1 MQQVYN
7 LTFLAN
13 ISNLT
18 NDKKGIIIMATSKK
32 ASTSQVVYQEIRE
45 QILHLELTPGTTLSE
60 IETAEKYHISR
71 TPVRD
76 VFKALEAEGLLEIR
90 PHIGTFVS
98 LIDLDMISDIL
109 YMREVVEQ
117 ALFRDLAAAHDKSQ
131 EFRIQLI
138 LQEQKQIIESD
149 LPIEEISRAFIIA
162 DNRFHHTLYELAGK
176 KNIVTFFNIINSQ
189 YERFRTFIN
198 LGGRDDLLRLYND
211 HVIIWECIVSQD
223 YSRLRDRIS
232 HHIYDGFNA
241 SALEVHNHPEYF
253 KITKKEQV

>member
-1 MQQVYN
+1 M
-7 LTFLAN
+7 A
-13 ISNLT
+13 SN
-18 NDKKGIIIMATSKK
+18 KK
-32 ASTSQVVYQEIRE
+32 ANSSQAVYQEIRE
-45 QILHLELTPGTTLSE
+45 QILHLELPPGTTLSE

-76 VFKALEAEGLLEIR
+76 VFKALESEGLLEIR

-109 YMREVVEQ
+109 YMREVMEQ
-117 ALFRDLAAAHDKSQ
+117 ALFRDLAATRDKSQ
-131 EFRIQLI
+131 EYRIHLI
-138 LQEQKQIIESD
+138 LQEQKQIIDSD
-149 LPIEEISRAFIIA
+149 LPTDKMSRAFIIA

-176 KNIVTFFNIINSQ
+176 SNIVTFFSLINSQ

-198 LGGRDDLLRLYND
+198 RNGREDLLRLYND
-211 HVIIWECIVSQD
+211 HVSIWEAITTQNYTGLS
-223 YSRLRDRIS
+223 DRIS

-253 KITKKEQV
+253 KLAKKEQV